1 MGRLIQIAAST
12 LLSGGILNHGS
23 LGGYIS
29 NATRLALGMGLAE
42 LQDGRYITSPGTMT
56 CSNGQPYRLPR
67 RRLTGCYV
75 PIPDTSNTGN
85 SRCGTNIFRHSRSP
99 ALRTRPDSTTSSSG
113 NSRRWRR
120 RKTISIPSSAGQ
132 WRIFW
137 NCPYQRRG
145 SIMTTASARFCRT
158 AGMDW

>member
-42 LQDGRYITSPGTMT
+42 LQDGQVHYFSRHHDLLKRAAIQVASQTAYGLLRS
-56 CSNGQPYRLPR
+56 
-67 RRLTGCYV
+67 
-75 PIPDTSNTGN
+75 IPDTSNTGN

>member
-12 LLSGGILNHGS
+12 LLSGGILK
-23 LGGYIS
+23 
-29 NATRLALGMGLAE
+29 TVRLAAISATPRVWRWAWGLPNCRT
-42 LQDGRYITSPGTMT
+42 GRYITSPGTMT

-67 RRLTGCYV
+67 RRLTGCCV
-75 PIPDTSNTGN
+75 HTPDTLNTGN

-120 RKTISIPSSAGQ
+120 RKTISIPLSADSGGFSGTVH
-132 WRIFW
+132 I
-137 NCPYQRRG
+137 RG
-145 SIMTTASARFCRT
+145 
-158 AGMDW
+158 GEVL